1 MTSVFLMSS
10 SASTLPFDSQQN
22 YTQWIPFGYAREQV
36 GDLIKDLVV
45 PRTSQPWNFP
55 GYSQFERRN
64 QDIFKARLKHQ
75 CAVDD
80 KAARKADL
88 AAYIARRKIKQMG
101 RDMIENMRPVPRGKQ
116 SPQDEYGFQFTSKNR
131 IFGYNEVIFVRYWQS
146 NFSWASLAS
155 YKDYLNMFLQIRSNF
170 IRDAKADPVD
180 VRVSL
185 RPLPPILFYYH
196 RNLHIEDMF
205 SALGNHTYKLL
216 TNRVLSSYRLTRNY
230 FNWVQS
236 NPNNRYATLKQ
247 YRMYIINKYSK
258 NKK

>member
-1 MTSVFLMSS
+1 MTSDFLMSS

-22 YTQWIPFGYAREQV
+22 YTQWIPLGYAREQV
-36 GDLIKDLVV
+36 GDLVKDLVV
-45 PRTSQPWNFP
+45 PRTSQPWNYP
-55 GYSQFERRN
+55 GYSQFVRRN
-64 QDIFKARLKHQ
+64 QDIFKTRLHHQ
-75 CAVDD
+75 CTINDRAAV
-80 KAARKADL
+80 KADA
-88 AAYIARRKIKQMG
+88 AAYFARRKIKQMG
-101 RDMIENMRPVPRGKQ
+101 REMIENMRPVPRGKQ

-131 IFGYNEVIFVRYWQS
+131 IFGYNEVIFIKYWKG

-155 YKDYLNMFLQIRSNF
+155 YKDYLDMFLQVRSKF

-180 VRVSL
+180 VRISI

-205 SALGNHTYKLL
+205 HVLGNYVYKSLS
-216 TNRVLSSYRLTRNY
+216 NRVLSSYHLTRNY

-247 YRMYIINKYSK
+247 YRMYIINKYSR